1 LPFNPEDEMNQTRN
15 RVVVGVDGSDAA
27 INAAKWAVAEAI
39 SRDIP
44 LRLIHAIPELQPD
57 QPAGDESLDIE
68 YGETVLRAAC
78 AALHSIGEQVKIEA
92 ELVHGSP
99 KNVLVDESR
108 NAALVCI
115 GSIGLG
121 QLASRVLG
129 STADSVAQKAHCPVA
144 VIRSSREAGA
154 LPSGWIAV
162 VVDESADND
171 AVLEYGFKEA
181 RLRDAPILAL
191 GLWRW
196 GVGEIPYQHLD
207 HRLGRWVAQY
217 PEVHV
222 RPAAARHGVAAFLRS
237 TTESVRLAVVRSS
250 DAGNVAGIV
259 GPISPHFGHTGCSV
273 LVVRDQYEDDLDLA
287 GATPQ

>member
-1 LPFNPEDEMNQTRN
+1 LHFNPEDEMNQGRE
-15 RVVVGVDGSDAA
+15 RVVVGIDGSGAA

-44 LRLIHAIPELQPD
+44 LRLINAIPALQPD

-78 AALHSIGEQVKIEA
+78 AALHSMGEQVKIET
-92 ELVHGSP
+92 ELVRGSP
-99 KNVLVDESR
+99 KDVLVNESR

-115 GSIGLG
+115 GSIGLR
-121 QLASRVLG
+121 QLSSRVFG
-129 STADSVAQKAHCPVA
+129 STADGVAQNAHCPVA

-162 VVDESADND
+162 VIDESPDND

-191 GLWRW
+191 GVWRW
-196 GVGEIPYQHLD
+196 GFGEIPYQQLD

-222 RPAAARHGVAAFLRS
+222 RPTAARHGVAAFLHS
-237 TTESVRLAVVRSS
+237 TTESVRLAVVSS
-250 DAGNVAGIV
+250 SEAGRVAGIV
-259 GPISPHFGHTGCSV
+259 GPITPHFGHTGCSV
-273 LVVRDQYEDDLDLA
+273 LVVHKK
-287 GATPQ
+287 